1 MDRSEAVKVT
11 ATVVE
16 HTRLKKV
23 VVFKKKRRKNYK
35 RTKGKWKWHV
45 PPATTSR

>member
-35 RTKGKWKWHV
+35 RTKGKRKRYV
-45 PPATTSR
+45 PLATNCR